1 MVAQAFIRVAH
12 AWLPRRLP
20 ELPMHGCPSISQS
33 CPCMVVQAFT
43 RVAHACLPKRLP
55 ELPMHGCPSIYQSCR
70 CMFAQAFPRVAHAC
84 LPKHLSELP
93 MHGCSSIY
101 QSCPCMVAQALSIL
115 LKLSCD
121 GGVEKGCHQHS
132 CPKTPVRN
140 SASPHANI
148 VSGQSVIRF
157 FVAGLPERFS
167 TPREAVRRTGHRLL
181 RTVGPLFLRGR

>member
-1 MVAQAFIRVAH
+1 MIAQAFARVAQ

-20 ELPMHGCPSISQS
+20 ELPKHSCPGVYQS
-33 CPCMVVQAFT
+33 CPCMIAQAFN
-43 RVAHACLPKRLP
+43 RVAHACLPRL
-55 ELPMHGCPSIYQSCR
+55 
-70 CMFAQAFPRVAHAC
+70 
-84 LPKHLSELP
+84 LSELP
-93 MHGCSSIY
+93 MHVCPSVYQSCPCMVAQAFTRVADACLPKRFPELPMHVCPSIY